1 MTAVRPGSRTD
12 DIGVPAMDA
21 RLAELLADPDG
32 ALASVTAPVAAI
44 DPIALFAAAVEADL
58 EAALWLRP
66 ADGTALVGI
75 GRAWATAF
83 EGSGSLR
90 RCGAGLARAAA
101 RRAPRSP
108 MRAPS

>member
-1 MTAVRPGSRTD
+1 MTAVRPGTRTD

-21 RLAELLADPDG
+21 RLAALLADADG
-32 ALASVTAPVAAI
+32 ALVSVTAPVAAI

-83 EGSGSLR
+83 EGPERFADAERAWRELLR
-90 RCGAGLARAAA
+90 IAAA
-101 RRAPRSP
+101 SSP
-108 MRAPS
+108 MRARC